1 MRSCTKGCS
10 RTIDRRSIVKLGLGG
25 LCWGTVAPVLVPAQA
40 DPASAP
46 PQQDDVL
53 VKAGDPASK
62 PLTLG
67 DIPGNAQYVSA
78 WPMAPDTKV
87 IRRGTRLNEV
97 LLVRSDP
104 RTLVGA
110 TQSDSVA
117 GVLAYSALCPHAGC
131 NLTTWVPEQGV
142 LACDCHSSEFDA
154 RAAGRVIDG
163 PASRPLP
170 SLALK
175 LSGDVLVVARPFSSA
190 IRFDE

>member
-1 MRSCTKGCS
+1 MQSCTKRCV

-25 LCWGTVAPVLVPAQA
+25 LCSGTVAPVLVAHQA

-46 PQQDDVL
+46 PQKDDVL
-53 VKAGDPASK
+53 VRAGDPASK

-78 WPMAPDTKV
+78 WPMAPDTNV
-87 IRRGTRLNEV
+87 IRRGNRLNEV

-104 RTLVGA
+104 QTLIGA
-110 TQSDSVA
+110 AQSDSVA

-154 RAAGRVIDG
+154 RAAGKVIGG

-175 LSGDVLVVARPFSSA
+175 LSGDVLVVARPFSNA